1 MKDRTNQRGQVLVYF
16 GIFGLVFFSL
26 AAVAVDV
33 GRHVFVG
40 REVQAAAD
48 ATALVGATTLARGW
62 DAGTAITKATTF
74 GSENTV
80 DGHPAATGEV
90 QVGNWDG
97 STFTLGGSPLN
108 AVSTAPS
115 VTVDNIFGLW
125 TQTSTIQRKAVA
137 AFQGAPQL
145 PLVLCDNTASGGWVA
160 GITLRL
166 SDSGVNTAAWAVF
179 DPQVTTFPGMSV
191 VTSTLPIGCDAG
203 QGWVPPP
210 QTVGASI
217 ALGNGQLPQ
226 SLCGNLQP
234 PCSITGKTY
243 IFPVVDIPCCG
254 PNNQPCPLNNQH
266 KIIGFVTAMI
276 DGVHCDSADPLARS
290 IVAHVVSDCATT
302 HSATLCPSAALV
314 R

>member
-1 MKDRTNQRGQVLVYF
+1 MQERTSERGDVRVYF
-16 GIFGLVFFSL
+16 CIFGRVSCSR

-33 GRHVFVG
+33 APHVIVG
-40 REVQAAAD
+40 REAQAAAD
-48 ATALVGATTLARGW
+48 ATTLVGATTLARGW
-62 DAGTAITKATTF
+62 NAGDAITKATTF

-115 VTVDNIFGLW
+115 VTVNNIFGLW

-217 ALGNGQLPQ
+217 VLGNGNLSQ

-234 PCSITGKTY
+234 PGEITWGTN
-243 IFPVVDIPCCG
+243 IFPVGDVARCG
-254 PNNQPCPLNNQH
+254 PNDQHCPL
-266 KIIGFVTAMI
+266 T
-276 DGVHCDSADPLARS
+276 D
-290 IVAHVVSDCATT
+290 
-302 HSATLCPSAALV
+302 
-314 R
+314 